1 MTMTRL
7 EALAL
12 AARFITKCLTQSIC
26 PPAHHSTDDKLA
38 LKHSTRLEG
47 NHSFSQNHIE
57 SAMQSLCPTVCTRHV
72 WRVNS
77 PAQIQ
82 SPSVQS
88 TALYTRSSLHV
99 LATADG
105 SQVTMHAPLQLC
117 LLGCLLGCLLACLL
131 AEVCRQCLVHFQ
143 QN

>member
-1 MTMTRL
+1 MTMPRL
-7 EALAL
+7 EALA
-12 AARFITKCLTQSIC
+12 IC
-26 PPAHHSTDDKLA
+26 SPAHHSIDDELA
-38 LKHSTRLEG
+38 LKHPVQLQFGLEG
-47 NHSFSQNHIE
+47 NHSFSQNRIE
-57 SAMQSLCPTVCTRHV
+57 SAMQSLCPQCAHTPCMQMQCIQRQIK
-72 WRVNS
+72 S
-77 PAQIQ
+77 PARTQ

-99 LATADG
+99 LATADR

-117 LLGCLLGCLLACLL
+117 LLGCLL